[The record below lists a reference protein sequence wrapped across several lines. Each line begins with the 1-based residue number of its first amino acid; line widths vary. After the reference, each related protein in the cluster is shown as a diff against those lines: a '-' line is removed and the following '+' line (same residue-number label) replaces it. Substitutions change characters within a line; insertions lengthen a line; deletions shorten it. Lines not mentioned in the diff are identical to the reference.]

1 MLKRSAL
8 ILLIVP
14 VQLFNL
20 ALARNLVY
28 GFQDH
33 LVGYETLSGEWEDGS
48 CFDEMQSNPSVH
60 FDPGGRYRIEIG
72 EVEEEVEG
80 EDAGIAD
87 DERLLS
93 GDPRIQVE
101 VTCTDDG
108 CEER

>member
-20 ALARNLVY
+20 SLARNLVY

-33 LVGYETLSGEWEDGS
+33 LVVYETMSGEWEDGS
-48 CFDEMQSNPSVH
+48 CFNEAKSDPMVH
-60 FDPGGRYRIEIG
+60 FDPTGRFQIEIG
-72 EVEEEVEG
+72 EAVEDD
-80 EDAGIAD
+80 EDVGSVG
-87 DERLLS
+87 DERLIP
-93 GDPRIQVE
+93 GDPLVEVE
-101 VTCTDDG
+101 VTCTDG